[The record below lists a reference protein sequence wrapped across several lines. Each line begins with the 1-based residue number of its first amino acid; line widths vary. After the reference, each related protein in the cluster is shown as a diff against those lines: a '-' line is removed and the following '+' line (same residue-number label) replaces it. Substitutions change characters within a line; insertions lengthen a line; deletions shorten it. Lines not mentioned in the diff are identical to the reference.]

1 VRRIIWRGD
10 QQEALELLGAVA
22 RHCTCAIDAR
32 GLRYSSCPSHRMLV
46 EDQRALDG
54 LLFARWLADRLRG
67 EEFGPPGARHDW
79 PPYHF
84 TPLDRSA
91 KGVEEF
97 LAICRAERA
106 VAEQHLRSG
115 YFEPWLQDIGR
126 TSPRWRRGCA
136 APDSST
142 SSAPRPCR
150 PAPADRTTT
159 RSSADR
165 PLFAQPDRAGRG
177 RAAATSC

>member
-1 VRRIIWRGD
+1 MRRIIWRGD
-10 QQEALELLGAVA
+10 RQQALDLLGAVA
-22 RHCTCAIDAR
+22 QHCTCAVDAR

-54 LLFARWLADRLRG
+54 LLFGRWLADRLRR
-67 EEFGPPGARHDW
+67 EEFGSLWVRHDW

-84 TPLDRSA
+84 TPLNRSA
-91 KGVEEF
+91 SGVEEF

-126 TSPRWRRGCA
+126 ADLASLA
-136 APDSST
+136 ARLR
-142 SSAPRPCR
+142 SAGLDHFLSATAV
-150 PAPADRTTT
+150 PAGA
-159 RSSADR
+159 S
-165 PLFAQPDRAGRG
+165 QP
-177 RAAATSC
+177 

>member
-1 VRRIIWRGD
+1 
-10 QQEALELLGAVA
+10 
-22 RHCTCAIDAR
+22 
-32 GLRYSSCPSHRMLV
+32 MLV

-54 LLFARWLADRLRG
+54 LLFVRWLANRLRS
-67 EEFGPPGARHDW
+67 EEFGSPRVRRDW

-91 KGVEEF
+91 RGVEEF

-126 TSPRWRRGCA
+126 ADLASLAARLRSAGLEDFLSATAVPAGARPQASLSSLFDDRQQAAEPRM
-136 APDSST
+136 
-142 SSAPRPCR
+142 
-150 PAPADRTTT
+150 
-159 RSSADR
+159 
-165 PLFAQPDRAGRG
+165 
-177 RAAATSC
+177 